1 MSLTRYLRVG
11 KMKKKIICIF
21 VLTLLITTILPIT
34 ETVIAGDE
42 ENPEIVD
49 VTGDTDLGFLDIESA
64 WFYEKADESDYLFTA
79 LKIKDLKEAF
89 NAVLSIRWA
98 YNDVVYVS
106 GVSTYYYKDKE
117 FRSGLRQRAT
127 YRQWKSMPE
136 CIGIFDQNTDIIT
149 WKILKSNIG
158 NPQRGNVLTNTEASA
173 VAGFPLSFIS
183 FFIGKDYRDFAPDD
197 YGDYGQDYIIQ
208 Y

>member
-1 MSLTRYLRVG
+1 
-11 KMKKKIICIF
+11 MKRKIIGIF
-21 VLTLLITTILPIT
+21 VCTLLISTILPIT
-34 ETVIAGDE
+34 GTVFAGDE
-42 ENPEIVD
+42 EDPEIVD

-89 NAVLSIRWA
+89 NAVFSIRWA

-106 GVSTYYYKDKE
+106 GLSTYYYKDKE
-117 FRSGLRQRAT
+117 FRGGLRQRAT
-127 YRQWKSMPE
+127 YWQWKNMPE
-136 CIGIFDQNTDIIT
+136 CIGVFDQNTDIIT
-149 WKILKSNIG
+149 WKMLKSNIG
-158 NPQRGNVLTNTEASA
+158 NPQKGDVLTNTEASA
-173 VAGFPLSFIS
+173 VAGFPLSFIY
-183 FFIGKDYRDFAPDD
+183 FFTGKDYRDFAPDN

>member
-1 MSLTRYLRVG
+1 
-11 KMKKKIICIF
+11 MKKKILGMF
-21 VLTLLITTILPIT
+21 VCTLLISTILPIT
-34 ETVIAGDE
+34 GTVFAGDE
-42 ENPEIVD
+42 GDPEIVD

-64 WFYEKADESDYLFTA
+64 WFYEKTDESDYLFTA

-89 NAVLSIRWA
+89 NAVFSIRWA

-106 GVSTYYYKDKE
+106 GLSTYYYKDKE
-117 FRSGLRQRAT
+117 FRGGLRQRAT
-127 YRQWKSMPE
+127 YWQWKSMPE

-149 WKILKSNIG
+149 WKMLKSNIG
-158 NPQRGNVLTNTEASA
+158 NPQKGDVLTNTEASA
-173 VAGFPLSFIS
+173 VAGFPLSFIY
-183 FFIGKDYRDFAPDD
+183 FFTGKDYRDFAPDN

>member
-1 MSLTRYLRVG
+1 
-11 KMKKKIICIF
+11 MKKKIVGMF
-21 VLTLLITTILPIT
+21 VCTLLIATILPIT
-34 ETVIAGDE
+34 GTVFAGDE
-42 ENPEIVD
+42 EDPEIID

-89 NAVLSIRWA
+89 NAVFSIRWA

-106 GVSTYYYKDKE
+106 GLSTYYYKDKE
-117 FRSGLRQRAT
+117 FRGGLRQRAT
-127 YRQWKSMPE
+127 YWQWKSMPE

-149 WKILKSNIG
+149 WKMLKSNIG
-158 NPQRGNVLTNTEASA
+158 NPQKGDVLTNTEASA
-173 VAGFPLSFIS
+173 VAGFPLSFIY
-183 FFIGKDYRDFAPDD
+183 FFTGKDYRDFAPDN

>member
-1 MSLTRYLRVG
+1 
-11 KMKKKIICIF
+11 MKKKIVGIF
-21 VLTLLITTILPIT
+21 VCTLLIAAMLPIT
-34 ETVIAGDE
+34 GTVFAGDE

-64 WFYEKADESDYLFTA
+64 WFYEKADEPAYLFTA

-89 NAVLSIRWA
+89 NAVFSIRWA

-106 GVSTYYYKDKE
+106 GLSTDYYKDKE

-127 YRQWKSMPE
+127 YWQWKNMPE
-136 CIGIFDQNTDIIT
+136 CIGVFDQNTDIIT

-158 NPQRGNVLTNTEASA
+158 NPQKDDVLTNTEASA
-173 VAGFPLSFIS
+173 VAGFPLSFIY
-183 FFIGKDYRDFAPDD
+183 FFTGKDCKDFAPDN
-197 YGDYGQDYIIQ
+197 YGDYGKDYIIQ

>member
-1 MSLTRYLRVG
+1 
-11 KMKKKIICIF
+11 MKKKIICIF

-34 ETVIAGDE
+34 GTVIAGDE

-64 WFYEKADESDYLFTA
+64 WFYEKADEPDYLFTA

-89 NAVLSIRWA
+89 NAVFSIRWT
-98 YNDVVYVS
+98 YNGVVYVS
-106 GVSTYYYKDKE
+106 GLSTYYYKDKE
-117 FRSGLRQRAT
+117 FRGGLRQRAT
-127 YRQWKSMPE
+127 YWQWKSMPE
-136 CIGIFDQNTDIIT
+136 CIGVFDQNTDIIT
-149 WKILKSNIG
+149 WKMLKSNIG
-158 NPQRGNVLTNTEASA
+158 NPQKGDVLTNTEASA
-173 VAGFPLSFIS
+173 VAGFPFSFIY
-183 FFIGKDYRDFAPDD
+183 FFTGKNYKDFAPDN

>member
-1 MSLTRYLRVG
+1 
-11 KMKKKIICIF
+11 MKKKIIGIF
-21 VLTLLITTILPIT
+21 ICTLLITTILPIT
-34 ETVIAGDE
+34 GTVFAGDE

-49 VTGDTDLGFLDIESA
+49 GTGDTDLGFLDIESA
-64 WFYEKADESDYLFTA
+64 WFYEKADEPDYLFTA

-89 NAVLSIRWA
+89 NAVFSIRWA

-106 GVSTYYYKDKE
+106 GLSTYYYKDKE
-117 FRSGLRQRAT
+117 FRGGLRQRAT
-127 YRQWKSMPE
+127 YWQWKSMPE

-149 WKILKSNIG
+149 WKMLKSNIG
-158 NPQRGNVLTNTEASA
+158 NPQKGDVLTNTEASA
-173 VAGFPLSFIS
+173 VAGFPFSFIY
-183 FFIGKDYRDFAPDD
+183 FFTGKDYRDFAPDN

>member
-1 MSLTRYLRVG
+1 
-11 KMKKKIICIF
+11 MKKKIICIF

-34 ETVIAGDE
+34 GTVIAGDE

-89 NAVLSIRWA
+89 NAVFSIRWA

-106 GVSTYYYKDKE
+106 GLSTYYYKDKE
-117 FRSGLRQRAT
+117 FRGGLRQRAT
-127 YRQWKSMPE
+127 YWQWKSMPE
-136 CIGIFDQNTDIIT
+136 CIGVFDQNTDIIT
-149 WKILKSNIG
+149 WKMLKSNIG
-158 NPQRGNVLTNTEASA
+158 NPQKGDVLTNTEASA
-173 VAGFPLSFIS
+173 VAGFPFSFIY
-183 FFIGKDYRDFAPDD
+183 FFTGKDYRDFAPDN

>member
-1 MSLTRYLRVG
+1 
-11 KMKKKIICIF
+11 MKKKIICIF

-34 ETVIAGDE
+34 GTVIAGDE

-89 NAVLSIRWA
+89 NAVFSIRWA

-106 GVSTYYYKDKE
+106 GLSTYYYKDKE

-127 YRQWKSMPE
+127 YWQWKNMPE
-136 CIGIFDQNTDIIT
+136 CIGVFDQNTDIIT

-158 NPQRGNVLTNTEASA
+158 NPQKGDVLTNTEASA
-173 VAGFPLSFIS
+173 VAGFPLSFIY
-183 FFIGKDYRDFAPDD
+183 FFTGKDYRDFAPDD

>member
-1 MSLTRYLRVG
+1 M
-11 KMKKKIICIF
+11 KMKIVGIF
-21 VLTLLITTILPIT
+21 VCTLLISTILPIT
-34 ETVIAGDE
+34 GTVFAGDE

-49 VTGDTDLGFLDIESA
+49 VTGDTDLDFLDIESA

-89 NAVLSIRWA
+89 NAVYSISWA

-106 GVSTYYYKDKE
+106 GLSTYYYKDKE
-117 FRSGLRQRAT
+117 FRGGLRQRAT
-127 YRQWKSMPE
+127 YWQWKSMPE
-136 CIGIFDQNTDIIT
+136 CIGVFDQNTDIIT
-149 WKILKSNIG
+149 WKMLKSNIG
-158 NPQRGNVLTNTEASA
+158 NPQKGDVLTNTEASA
-173 VAGFPLSFIS
+173 VAGFPFSFIY
-183 FFIGKDYRDFAPDD
+183 FFTGKNYKDFAPDN

>member
-1 MSLTRYLRVG
+1 MSLPRYLRIG
-11 KMKKKIICIF
+11 KMKKKIIGIF
-21 VLTLLITTILPIT
+21 ICTLLITTILPIT
-34 ETVIAGDE
+34 GTVFAGDE

-49 VTGDTDLGFLDIESA
+49 GTGDTDLGFLDIESA
-64 WFYEKADESDYLFTA
+64 WFYEKADEPDYLFTA
-79 LKIKDLKEAF
+79 LKIKDLKETF
-89 NAVLSIRWA
+89 NAVFSIGWT
-98 YNDVVYVS
+98 YNGVVYVS
-106 GVSTYYYKDKE
+106 GLDTFYYRDKE
-117 FRSGLRQRAT
+117 FRSGIRQRAT

-149 WKILKSNIG
+149 WKILKNNIG

-173 VAGFPLSFIS
+173 VPGFPLSFIY
-183 FFIGKDYRDFAPDD
+183 FFTGKDYRDFAPDN

>member
-1 MSLTRYLRVG
+1 
-11 KMKKKIICIF
+11 MKKKIIGIF
-21 VLTLLITTILPIT
+21 ICTLLITTILPIT
-34 ETVIAGDE
+34 GTVFAGDE

-49 VTGDTDLGFLDIESA
+49 VTGDTDLVFLDIESA
-64 WFYEKADESDYLFTA
+64 WFYEKADESGYLFTA

-89 NAVLSIRWA
+89 NAVFSMRWT
-98 YNDVVYVS
+98 YDGVVYVS
-106 GVSTYYYKDKE
+106 GLETFYYRDKE
-117 FRSGLRQRAT
+117 FRSGLRQRAN
-127 YRQWKSMPE
+127 YWQWKNMPE

-158 NPQRGNVLTNTEASA
+158 NPQKGDVLTNTESSA
-173 VAGFPLSFIS
+173 VPGFPLSFIY
-183 FFIGKDYRDFAPDD
+183 FFTGKDYRDFAPDN

>member
-1 MSLTRYLRVG
+1 
-11 KMKKKIICIF
+11 MKRKILGMF
-21 VLTLLITTILPIT
+21 VCTLLIATILPIT
-34 ETVIAGDE
+34 GTILAGDE
-42 ENPEIVD
+42 EDPEIVD
-49 VTGDTDLGFLDIESA
+49 GTGDTDLGFLDIESA
-64 WFYEKADESDYLFTA
+64 WFYEKTDEPDYLFTA
-79 LKIKDLKEAF
+79 LKIKDLKETF
-89 NAVLSIRWA
+89 NAVFSIRWT
-98 YNDVVYVS
+98 YNGVVYVS
-106 GVSTYYYKDKE
+106 GLDTFYYRDKE
-117 FRSGLRQRAT
+117 FRSGIRQRAT

-173 VAGFPLSFIS
+173 VPGFPLSFIY
-183 FFIGKDYRDFAPDD
+183 FFTGKDYRDFAPDN

>member
-1 MSLTRYLRVG
+1 
-11 KMKKKIICIF
+11 MKRKILGMF
-21 VLTLLITTILPIT
+21 VCTLLITTILPIT
-34 ETVIAGDE
+34 GTVFAGDE

-89 NAVLSIRWA
+89 NAVFSIRWA

-106 GVSTYYYKDKE
+106 GLSTYYYKDKE
-117 FRSGLRQRAT
+117 FRGGLRQRAT
-127 YRQWKSMPE
+127 YWQWKSMPE

-149 WKILKSNIG
+149 WKMLKSNIG
-158 NPQRGNVLTNTEASA
+158 NPQKGDVLTNTEASA
-173 VAGFPLSFIS
+173 VAGFPLSFIY
-183 FFIGKDYRDFAPDD
+183 FFTGKDYRDFAPDN

>member
-1 MSLTRYLRVG
+1 
-11 KMKKKIICIF
+11 MKRKIIGIF
-21 VLTLLITTILPIT
+21 ICTLFIATILPIT
-34 ETVIAGDE
+34 ITVFAGDE

-49 VTGDTDLGFLDIESA
+49 DTGDTNLGFLDIKSA
-64 WFYEKADESDYLFTA
+64 WFYENTDEPDYLFTA
-79 LKIKDLKEAF
+79 LKIKDLKETY
-89 NAVLSIRWA
+89 NAVFSIRWT

-106 GVSTYYYKDKE
+106 GLETYYFRDIE

-127 YRQWKSMPE
+127 YWQWKSMPD
-136 CIGIFDQNTDIIT
+136 CFGLFDQDTNIIT

-158 NPQRGNVLTNTEASA
+158 SPQKNDVLTNTEASA
-173 VAGFPLSFIS
+173 VAGFPLSFVY
-183 FFIGKDYRDFAPDD
+183 FFTGKDYRDFAPDR